1 MMARAADPSGR
12 LSNQD
17 IEQQF
22 VKLGTAFQTKEAA
35 EAGILQAI
43 KEFEYKTKQYGDIFK
58 FVSDGTMDSEEKYKL
73 VDAAFTIQEISNK
86 AFLIENSPRWN
97 KQGKQQQQSYKGLN
111 IDINEKVTIGGVV
124 MDRYKDN
131 GNGTID
137 DRKEFG
143 TLEYTVES
151 K

>member
-1 MMARAADPSGR
+1 M
-12 LSNQD
+12 
-17 IEQQF
+17 
-22 VKLGTAFQTKEAA
+22 
-35 EAGILQAI
+35 
-43 KEFEYKTKQYGDIFK
+43 
-58 FVSDGTMDSEEKYKL
+58 
-73 VDAAFTIQEISNK
+73 
-86 AFLIENSPRWN
+86 LIENH
-97 KQGKQQQQSYKGLN
+97 KKSYKGLN

-151 K
+151 E

>member
-1 MMARAADPSGR
+1 
-12 LSNQD
+12 
-17 IEQQF
+17 
-22 VKLGTAFQTKEAA
+22 
-35 EAGILQAI
+35 
-43 KEFEYKTKQYGDIFK
+43 
-58 FVSDGTMDSEEKYKL
+58 MDSEEKYKL

-151 K
+151 E